1 MLITLKKVFLEDRFM
16 GKKIVGIS
24 ISILIFLIAST
35 TGCMD
40 YFNLNDGSV
49 TYESNPVRIQYKIR
63 YGYDI
68 NCSGTGNF
76 GINYDCDL
84 PEVLTGPVSEKILY
98 QHDYKTVN
106 LTNNTIIRWNISGEN
121 SNNYELGVNA
131 IVVSESFLISDLNG
145 VNALTLDEIKTRY
158 PDVFVQYTQ
167 EQSVKNTIYI
177 DPNNPSIK
185 SVAQNVQNQIS
196 TNNSFILAKNLFIW
210 LKQNTVYQT
219 HYTDNSVQPSSV
231 TINKKTGDCDDL
243 SFLYISL
250 CRSVGIPSRFIR
262 GYLIDSTSNVTFAV
276 AHAWAEVFVG
286 GDIDNNGWVPVECA
300 CTSTDMNVQ
309 INQNFGI
316 ETTNHLRLFQDDGS
330 NTSLNI
336 SISGPR
342 VSYDTHMKVDMT
354 SFVEIENFNVLEE
367 KALFIDSN
375 GYRTY
380 KTL

>member
-1 MLITLKKVFLEDRFM
+1 M